1 MFKNYFKTA
10 FRNLL
15 KSKTFFAINI
25 IGLTIGL
32 TSCLLIVLY
41 IQHELSYDEFEQK
54 GDRIARV
61 IMEYS
66 FNGSPESNK
75 GNYTSIR
82 VGHVLKKNFPE
93 VEASAI
99 MVKEERVV
107 RYKEQM
113 IDEKNFAFGDHGF
126 FEMFSFPLLQ
136 GNAAEALKAPYQVI
150 LTQSMVKKY
159 FEHENPIGK
168 AIKVGTDSNLYQV
181 IGVMAD
187 CPSNSQIKFD
197 FLASFASLGLG
208 KENEDSYWDAN
219 YTTYVLLRNPGSIAS
234 LQSKLPAFMKK
245 ETKGMGATIN
255 LYLEPFRSI
264 HLHSPYGGF
273 EANNNILYIYI
284 LGAVALLILVIACST
299 YINLSTARS
308 MERAKEVGV
317 RKVVGA
323 AKHQL
328 FWQFIGESALICF
341 MAIILSFFIAYL
353 LLPGFSNLADKQLQ
367 AIRLMS
373 PTFIFLS
380 AGIFVALC
388 FIAGAYP
395 AFILTR
401 FQPVKVLKGA
411 FKNSASGQWLRKSL
425 IVFQFSISV
434 FLIVSTIMI
443 QKQLNYI
450 QQMKLGY
457 DRDHVLVMK
466 MEQSM
471 ISRMNFV
478 RAELKSNPDILF
490 VSRCHRSPVEG
501 AGGYNMRRADMPS
514 TEQIAVYA
522 NPVDEEYLRTT
533 GIQLI
538 AGSDL
543 TEKDISDV
551 AGEDQSKKI
560 YHFILNESAA
570 RQLGWTPEEA
580 VSKKMFLDDSRP
592 GFVRGVV
599 RDFHF
604 QSVHNPIRP
613 IILFPEDWS
622 RELLIKVSG
631 QNLPKTIAF
640 IETKWKTL
648 APNRPFEYKFLDED
662 YNNQYRSEHRLGSI
676 MNISSSIAMILACF
690 GLFGLSAYAA
700 QQRIKEMGIRKVLGA
715 SLGQIALVL
724 SKDFIRLVIFS
735 LLIAFPLAWLAIG
748 KWLQDFAYKTNI
760 SWLSFALAAVVAIAL
775 SIATI
780 SYQALKA
787 GLANPVKSLRTE

>member
-1 MFKNYFKTA
+1 MFRNYFKTA

-25 IGLTIGL
+25 VGLTIGL

-41 IQHELSYDEFEQK
+41 VQHELSYDDFELK

-66 FNGSPESNK
+66 FDGSPESNK

-93 VEASAI
+93 VEASSI

-113 IDEKNFAFGDHGF
+113 INEKNFGFADHGF
-126 FEMFSFPLLQ
+126 FEMFSFHLLK
-136 GNAAEALKAPYQVI
+136 GNPDQALTAPYQVI

-159 FEHENPIGK
+159 FEHEEPLGK
-168 AIKVGTDSNLYQV
+168 AIRVGTDSNLYQV
-181 IGVMAD
+181 IGVIED

-208 KENEDSYWDAN
+208 AEYEESYWDAN
-219 YTTYVLLRNPGSIAS
+219 YTTYVMLRDSRSIAS

-245 ETKGMGATIN
+245 EMAGKGATIN

-273 EANNNILYIYI
+273 EANNNIVYIYI

-323 AKHQL
+323 AKQQL

-341 MAIILSFFIAYL
+341 MAIMLSFVIAYL
-353 LLPGFSNLADKQLQ
+353 LLPPFSQLADKQLQ
-367 AIRLMS
+367 TSRLIS
-373 PTFIFLS
+373 PSFILVS
-380 AGIFVALC
+380 AGIFVGLC

-395 AFILTR
+395 ALILTR
-401 FQPVKVLKGA
+401 FQPARVLKGA

-434 FLIVSTIMI
+434 FLIVSTFMI
-443 QKQLNYI
+443 QKQLDYI
-450 QQMKLGY
+450 QHMKLGF
-457 DRDHVLVMK
+457 DRDHVVVMK

-471 ISRMNFV
+471 IPRMKMV
-478 RAELKSNPDILF
+478 RAELKSNPNILY

-501 AGGYNMRRADMPS
+501 AGGYNMRKADMPS
-514 TEQIAVYA
+514 NQQIAVYA
-522 NPVDEEYLRTT
+522 NPVDEEYIRTT
-533 GIQLI
+533 GMQLV

-551 AGEDQSKKI
+551 AGEDQSKKT

-570 RQLGWTPEEA
+570 KQLGWTPEEA
-580 VSKKMFLDDSRP
+580 IGKKMFLDDSRP
-592 GFVRGVV
+592 GYVRGVV
-599 RDFHF
+599 KDFHF
-604 QSVHNPIRP
+604 QSLHDPIRS

-640 IETKWKTL
+640 LETKWKTL
-648 APNRPFEYKFLDED
+648 APNRPFEYRFLDED
-662 YNNQYRSEHRLGSI
+662 YNNQYRSEQKLGSI
-676 MNISSSIAMILACF
+676 MNISSTIAMILACF

-715 SLGQIALVL
+715 SMGQIALVL

-735 LLIAFPLAWLAIG
+735 LVIALPLAWFAIG
-748 KWLQDFAYKTNI
+748 KWLQDFAYRTTI
-760 SWLSFALAAVVAIAL
+760 SWFSFALAAWVTILLA
-775 SIATI
+775 IATI
-780 SYQALKA
+780 SYQALKT